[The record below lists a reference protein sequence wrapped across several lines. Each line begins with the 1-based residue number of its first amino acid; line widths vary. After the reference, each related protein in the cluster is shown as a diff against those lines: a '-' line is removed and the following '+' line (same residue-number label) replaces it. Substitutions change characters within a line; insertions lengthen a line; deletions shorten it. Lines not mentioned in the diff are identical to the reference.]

1 MLPAGLGGS
10 CERSEVE
17 LDTPDVTRLL
27 LYPINKNQLFLDSNR
42 VGDQLELLS
51 VDTNAVTL

>member
-1 MLPAGLGGS
+1 MLPQVLVDHANDRKWNS
-10 CERSEVE
+10 
-17 LDTPDVTRLL
+17 DTPDVTRLL

-51 VDTNAVTL
+51 IDTNAVAL